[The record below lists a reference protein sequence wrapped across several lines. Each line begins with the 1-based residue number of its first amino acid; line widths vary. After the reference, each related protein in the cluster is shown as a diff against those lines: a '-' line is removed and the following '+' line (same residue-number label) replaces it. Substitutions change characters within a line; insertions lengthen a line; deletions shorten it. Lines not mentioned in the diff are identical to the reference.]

1 MADQAEA
8 VRRNDLYETDFL
20 AWTEQQARALQDGRW
35 ADIDAPNV
43 ADEIASLGAQVLRE
57 AGERVEILMSYLLKW
72 RHLAEYRGMA
82 WEENISRQ
90 RQELAALVEEN
101 PSMGRDRER
110 LVARG
115 YDGAR
120 RRLKYETYFFESD
133 FPASCPFTVEQ
144 VFDAGFFPEE
154 LDAPTVG
161 AFPTARRIA

>member
-20 AWTEQQARALQDGRW
+20 AWTEQQARALEEGRW
-35 ADIDAPNV
+35 TDVDAANM
-43 ADEIASLGAQVLRE
+43 ADEIAGLGRQVVRE
-57 AGERVEILMSYLLKW
+57 AGERLEILMSYLLNW
-72 RHLAEYRGMA
+72 RHLAEYRGRA
-82 WEENISRQ
+82 WKENIARQ
-90 RQELAALVEEN
+90 RQELADLLREN
-101 PSMGRDRER
+101 PSMGPDKEK
-110 LVARG
+110 LVAES

-144 VFDAGFFPEE
+144 VFDDSFFPEE
-154 LDAPTVG
+154 LDAPATG